1 VLFDSRGGGGALGER
16 ASKRQMAKRYALM
29 IGNPSGVPA
38 SEAGGRWATLVAG
51 SRAVGFRM
59 RPRPEDAAIC
69 ISPTMGL

>member
-38 SEAGGRWATLVAG
+38 SEAGG
-51 SRAVGFRM
+51 VGG
-59 RPRPEDAAIC
+59 RPSLPVL
-69 ISPTMGL
+69 GLWVSA